1 MSPRS
6 VQAAA
11 ARWCTALS
19 STLALAP
26 AACSTTEAEPG
37 NLTLLPAEL
46 IAAVEV
52 PLSTS
57 VSVALVDSS
66 TACVVDSYEVR
77 VVCVRSDGSTVGAF
91 GREGE
96 GPGEFEGSL
105 ALMRGPAGTL
115 GVFDA
120 RRRLTVFE
128 PDGTILRSA
137 PVPFL
142 FAPMAPFGQ
151 TVVGAYDMSRSAT
164 YTMPVAEVDLG
175 TGDFVQQRL
184 LPHPSEMGISM
195 ECERGYT
202 TGALGPA
209 GRMAFA
215 TCQSALVL
223 WDGDDVVTFRDPTY
237 ASELPSEMDVETYR
251 ERWRLAFGVP
261 PAESQVL
268 TYAESPKWVTITSRS
283 LIYDDW
289 GRLWVALQRDRTAFS
304 YFSIFSDT
312 THVGSVRV
320 RDRIE
325 GYDLLGSTLA
335 VLVERLPD
343 DPAGIP
349 GRGVDWYRFE
359 PPGRN

>member
-1 MSPRS
+1 MNRFW
-6 VQAAA
+6 
-11 ARWCTALS
+11 RTLLS
-19 STLALAP
+19 AGALAS
-26 AACSTTEAEPG
+26 AACSATEAEPG
-37 NLTLLPAEL
+37 NLTLFPAEL
-46 IAAVEV
+46 IASVEV
-52 PLSTS
+52 PLSVS

-66 TACVVDSYEVR
+66 TACVVDSYEVQ

-105 ALMRGPAGTL
+105 LLMRGPAGTL
-115 GVFDA
+115 GAFDS

-137 PVPFL
+137 AVPFL
-142 FAPMAPFGQ
+142 FAPMAPLSQSVTGSYSVRVDDRFR
-151 TVVGAYDMSRSAT
+151 TFVTELD
-164 YTMPVAEVDLG
+164 AESGEELWE
-175 TGDFVQQRL
+175 RAL
-184 LPHPSEMGISM
+184 LHPSELGISM
-195 ECERGYT
+195 KCERGYN

-215 TCQSALVL
+215 TCQSVLVL
-223 WDGDDVVTFRDPTY
+223 WDGDDLVTFGDPTY
-237 ASELPSEMDVETYR
+237 TSELPSEMDVETYR

-268 TYAESPKWVTITSRS
+268 TYAESPKWVTVAGRS

-289 GRLWVALQRDRTAFS
+289 GRLWMAIQRDRHAFS

-312 THVGSVRV
+312 TYVGSVRV
-320 RDRIE
+320 RDRVE

-359 PPGRN
+359 PPGRR

>member
-1 MSPRS
+1 MRNSNRES
-6 VQAAA
+6 TNRFWCTLLGTGALAAA
-11 ARWCTALS
+11 A
-19 STLALAP
+19 
-26 AACSTTEAEPG
+26 CSANEAEPG
-37 NLTLLPAEL
+37 KLTLLPAEF

-52 PLSTS
+52 PLSVS

-66 TACVVDSYEVR
+66 TACVVESYEVR
-77 VVCVRSDGSTVGAF
+77 VVCVRNDGSTIGVF

-96 GPGEFEGSL
+96 GPGEFDGALRLLRGSN
-105 ALMRGPAGTL
+105 RRV
-115 GVFDA
+115 GVSDGD
-120 RRRLTVFE
+120 RLTIFE
-128 PDGTILRSA
+128 PSGTILSSVQ
-137 PVPFL
+137 VPFL
-142 FAPMAPFGQ
+142 LRPMAPFAQSVTGSYSVRVDGSYR
-151 TVVGAYDMSRSAT
+151 TFVTELD
-164 YTMPVAEVDLG
+164 AESGEKLWE
-175 TGDFVQQRL
+175 RAL
-184 LPHPSEMGISM
+184 LHPSELGIPM

-215 TCQSALVL
+215 TCQSVLVL

-237 ASELPSEMDVETYR
+237 ASELPSEKDMEIHR
-251 ERWRLAFGVP
+251 ERWRLAFGAP
-261 PAESQVL
+261 PSESEML
-268 TYAESPKWVTITSRS
+268 AYAERPKWVTAGSRS
-283 LIYDDW
+283 LIYDEW
-289 GRLWVALQRDRTAFS
+289 GRLWVALQRDRHEFS

-312 THVGSVRV
+312 TYVGSVRV

-359 PPGRN
+359 PPGPN

>member
-1 MSPRS
+1 MP
-6 VQAAA
+6 VVIAFGG
-11 ARWCTALS
+11 
-19 STLALAP
+19 
-26 AACSTTEAEPG
+26 AACSDTEAEPG
-37 NLTLLPAEL
+37 SITLFPAEL
-46 IAAVEV
+46 IATVEV
-52 PLSTS
+52 PLSVS
-57 VSVALVDSS
+57 VSVALLDSS
-66 TACVVDSYEVR
+66 TACVVDSYEVQ

-96 GPGEFEGSL
+96 GPGEFDG
-105 ALMRGPAGTL
+105 ALRVVRGLGGTL
-115 GVFDA
+115 GVSDGD
-120 RRRLTVFE
+120 RVTVFE
-128 PDGTILRSA
+128 PSGTILSSVQ
-137 PVPFL
+137 VPFQ
-142 FAPMAPFGQ
+142 FRPMAPLGQ
-151 TVVGAYDMSRSAT
+151 TIVGAYDMSGSAT

-175 TGDFVQQRL
+175 SGDFVQQRL
-184 LPHPSEMGISM
+184 LPHPSELGIPM

-209 GRMAFA
+209 GRMAFG

-237 ASELPSEMDVETYR
+237 ASELPSETDVETYR

-268 TYAESPKWVTITSRS
+268 AYAESPKWVTIAGRS

-289 GRLWVALQRDRTAFS
+289 GRLWTAIQRDRHAFS

-312 THVGSVRV
+312 TYVGSVRV
-320 RDRIE
+320 RDRVE

-359 PPGRN
+359 PPGRD